1 MDHYFDELVN
11 QTFNKKRVGTFF
23 KVMKDTGLHL
33 RLNQLNNVFFYFFI
47 KLVLH
52 VTNNISFLLRVF
64 EGFISYSTFEV

>member
-33 RLNQLNNVFFYFFI
+33 RLNQLNNVFFYFF
-47 KLVLH
+47 
-52 VTNNISFLLRVF
+52 
-64 EGFISYSTFEV
+64 